1 MQRIESR
8 NDYLCARNRKARNLA
23 MTTEELLK
31 WDRTHLWHPYTSTI
45 HPQQTYPVASA
56 KGCVITLE
64 DGRELIDGMS
74 SWWCAI
80 HGYSHPALTRAIT
93 EQAEELAH
101 IMFGGFTHRP
111 AVELGQL
118 LVDQILPEGIDR
130 LFYSDSGSVSVE
142 VALKMA
148 IQYQLARGRAG
159 HTHFA
164 TISRGYH
171 GDTWHAMSVCDPITS
186 MHSLFYGTLPV
197 QYFAPQP
204 ACAFGDEWD
213 PEDLRPMQELVE
225 RHRDHL
231 AGIIVEP
238 IVQGAGGMYFYHPKY
253 LEGLRALCDEYDLL
267 LIFDEIATG
276 FGRTG
281 ELLATYFTSIKPDIL
296 TIGKAMTGGYMTL
309 ACTATTQEI
318 ADTICS
324 GEAGCFMH
332 GPTFMANPMA
342 CAVSKASIE
351 LLLSHDWRGKVSN
364 IENQLR
370 EGLSPLQELSD
381 VREVRCLGAIGVV
394 EISEPVDMEQLI
406 PRFVEEGIWVRPFG
420 KLIYLEPQFMA
431 ITDEQLDSLIGGLSR
446 VLRACY
452 R

>member
-1 MQRIESR
+1 
-8 NDYLCARNRKARNLA
+8 
-23 MTTEELLK
+23 MTTDELLE
-31 WDRTHLWHPYTSTI
+31 WDQTHLWHPYTSTI
-45 HPQQTYPVASA
+45 HPQLTYPVASA

-80 HGYSHPALTRAIT
+80 HGYSHPVLTSAIT
-93 EQAEELAH
+93 EQADHLAH
-101 IMFGGFTHRP
+101 IMFGGLTHRP
-111 AVELGQL
+111 AVELGKL
-118 LVDQILPEGIDR
+118 LVERILPEGLDR
-130 LFYSDSGSVSVE
+130 LFYADSGSVSVE

-148 IQYQLARGRAG
+148 IQYQLARGRRG

-171 GDTWHAMSVCDPITS
+171 GDTWHAMSVCDPVTS
-186 MHSLFYGTLPV
+186 MHSLFSGTLPAH
-197 QYFAPQP
+197 YFAPQP
-204 ACAFGDEWD
+204 RCTFGAEWD
-213 PEDLRPMQELVE
+213 PDDLRPMRELVAA
-225 RHRDHL
+225 HRDKL

-253 LEGLRALCDEYDLL
+253 LEGLRTLCDEYNLL

-281 ELLATYFTSIKPDIL
+281 ELLATYFTGIKPDII

-309 ACTATTQEI
+309 ACTVTTREI

-351 LLLSHDWRGKVSN
+351 LLLSQDWRRRVRH
-364 IENQLR
+364 IEQKLR
-370 EGLSPLQELSD
+370 DGLTPLQELSG

-394 EISEPVDMEQLI
+394 EMKEPVDMERLI
-406 PRFVEEGIWVRPFG
+406 PDFVREGIWVRPFG
-420 KLIYLEPQFMA
+420 RLVYLEPQFMA
-431 ITDEQLDSLIGGLSR
+431 ITDDQLDQLIDGLSH
-446 VLRACY
+446 VLRAHD

>member
-1 MQRIESR
+1 
-8 NDYLCARNRKARNLA
+8 
-23 MTTEELLK
+23 
-31 WDRTHLWHPYTSTI
+31 
-45 HPQQTYPVASA
+45 
-56 KGCVITLE
+56 
-64 DGRELIDGMS
+64 MS

-80 HGYSHPALTRAIT
+80 HGYSHPILTSAIT
-93 EQAEELAH
+93 EQADHLAH
-101 IMFGGFTHRP
+101 IMFGGLTHRP
-111 AVELGQL
+111 AVELGKL
-118 LVDQILPEGIDR
+118 LVERVLPEGLDR

-148 IQYQLARGRAG
+148 IQYQLARGRRG

-171 GDTWHAMSVCDPITS
+171 GDTWHAMSVCDPVTS
-186 MHSLFYGTLPV
+186 MHSLFSGTLPAH
-197 QYFAPQP
+197 YFAPQP
-204 ACAFGDEWD
+204 RCTFGAEWD
-213 PEDLRPMQELVE
+213 PDDLRPMRELVAV
-225 RHRDHL
+225 HRDEL

-281 ELLATYFTSIKPDIL
+281 ELLATYFTDIKPDII

-309 ACTATTQEI
+309 ACTVTTQEI

-351 LLLSHDWRGKVSN
+351 ILLSQDWRGRVRH
-364 IENQLR
+364 IEQKLR
-370 EGLSPLQELSD
+370 EGLTPLQELSG

-394 EISEPVDMEQLI
+394 EMKEPVDMEQLI
-406 PRFVEEGIWVRPFG
+406 PDFVREGIWVRPFG
-420 KLIYLEPQFMA
+420 RLVYLEPQFMA
-431 ITDEQLDSLIGGLSR
+431 ITDDQLDRLIDGLSH
-446 VLRACY
+446 VLRAHD